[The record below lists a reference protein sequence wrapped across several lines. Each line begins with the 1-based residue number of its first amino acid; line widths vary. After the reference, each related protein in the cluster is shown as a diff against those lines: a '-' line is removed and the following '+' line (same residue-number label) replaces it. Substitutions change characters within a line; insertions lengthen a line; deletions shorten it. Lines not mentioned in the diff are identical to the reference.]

1 MTRRRSPTDAPYRPP
16 ERRAPVAGAPQAPT
30 VVTSLTNPLVKDI
43 RALALKKE
51 RERTGLFIAE
61 GLKLVM
67 DALEAGWTLT
77 ALVAGTKVADHPAT
91 RQAIRVGLA
100 SGARVI
106 EVSDE
111 VLEKI
116 ARRDNPQTVIG
127 VFEQR
132 FTPLAA
138 LDPRRQTTLVA
149 LEGVKD
155 PGNLGTVI
163 RTADAA
169 GASAVVLVGET
180 TDPFGVE
187 AVRATMGSI
196 FAVPIVRASMD
207 DMFAYAK
214 RHKLPVV
221 GTHLKGAIDHRE
233 VGWRE
238 PGILLMGN
246 EKAGLPEDA
255 AARCDALVKIA
266 MSGQADSLNL
276 SIATAIV
283 LFEARRAHLKL

>member
-16 ERRAPVAGAPQAPT
+16 ERRAPTTAPQAPT

-51 RERTGLFIAE
+51 RERTGLFVAE

-67 DALEAGWTLT
+67 DALEAGWRLM
-77 ALVAGTKVADHPAT
+77 ALVVGTKVAEHPAT
-91 RQAIRVGLA
+91 RQAIRAGLA

-106 EVSDE
+106 EVSDD

-132 FTPLAA
+132 FTSLAD
-138 LDPRRQTTLVA
+138 LDPSRQTTIVA

-169 GASAVVLVGET
+169 GASAVVLVGDT

-196 FAVPIVRASMD
+196 FAVPIARASID
-207 DMFAYAK
+207 ELFAFGK
-214 RHKLPVV
+214 RHKMPVI
-221 GTHLKGAIDHRE
+221 GTHLKGAVDHRA
-233 VGWRE
+233 VGWHE

-246 EKAGLPEDA
+246 EKAGLPDDDA
-255 AARCDALVKIA
+255 KRCDTLVKIA
-266 MSGQADSLNL
+266 MNGQADSLNL

>member
-16 ERRAPVAGAPQAPT
+16 ERRAPVVTAPT

-51 RERTGLFIAE
+51 RERTGLFVAE

-67 DALEAGWTLT
+67 DALEAGWRLT
-77 ALVAGTKVADHPAT
+77 ALVYGTKVAAHPAT
-91 RQAIRVGLA
+91 RQAVAAGLSA
-100 SGARVI
+100 GARVI
-106 EVSDE
+106 EVTDE

-116 ARRDNPQTVIG
+116 SRRDNPQTVIG

-132 FTPLAA
+132 YATLAA
-138 LDPRRQTTLVA
+138 LDPRRQTTIVA

-169 GASAVVLVGET
+169 GASAVLLVGDT

-196 FAVPIVRASMD
+196 FAVPLIRTELD
-207 DMFAYAK
+207 ELFAYAK
-214 RHKLPVV
+214 THRLPVI
-221 GTHLKGAIDHRE
+221 GTHLKGAVDHRAAP
-233 VGWRE
+233 WRE

-246 EKAGLPEDA
+246 EKAGLPDDA
-255 AARCDALVKIA
+255 ARRCDALVKIA